1 VTPLLTVNV
10 ELVIVEGFIVVLNN
24 AVITVFVGTLFAFS
38 IGLIDVTKGM
48 ALFEAGAGDDDVVG
62 TEATFA
68 VPSRHPDNNIQ
79 KITGTKRALIL
90 LFILIFQN
98 MN

>member
-1 VTPLLTVNV
+1 
-10 ELVIVEGFIVVLNN
+10 
-24 AVITVFVGTLFAFS
+24 
-38 IGLIDVTKGM
+38 M